1 MNRAEFEDEI
11 GRYSYPIDIH
21 IESPDEKS
29 AKKFAELNSIRLKN
43 GESFGIPYRALIPK
57 RLKNVLVTGRC
68 ISSDRYIQSVVKVIP
83 CCYITG
89 QAAGIAASMAAK
101 TGDVRKVDVRLL
113 RKKTENNSPNGKN
126 A

>member
-43 GESFGIPYRALIPK
+43 GESFGKSYRALIPK
-57 RLKNVLVTGRC
+57 RLKNVLVAGRC
-68 ISSDRYIQSVVKVIP
+68 ISSDRYIQSVVRVIP
-83 CCYITG
+83 CCFITG
-89 QAAGIAASMAAK
+89 QAAGIAAAMEAK
-101 TGDVRKVDVRLL
+101 TGDVRIIDICLL
-113 RKKTENNSPNGKN
+113 KRQTGNNSPDGENT
-126 A
+126 